1 MATEQDRKLE
11 RLVDLLAA
19 LLDTREPR
27 TRVELQRLIPLYPD
41 DDVAARR
48 AFSRDVEALVRMG
61 VPVEVVDGQV
71 PTYRVRR
78 EAYELPDPGL
88 TPEEAAALHLALAT
102 VEVDLPEGS
111 PAESLWKLT
120 GGASER
126 ITAPAGAV
134 ANLPGHE
141 HLASLWAAVNQRQRV
156 RFAYRGERREV
167 EPWQLSCQKGHWYLR
182 GFDVGRGDERLY
194 RVDRVDGAVTPFGDP
209 GAFERPAGA
218 TSASPP
224 PAWLLGDEVRYVAR
238 LWVDAGQ
245 ATWAA
250 TQPSVEVEEVG
261 PDGSIVLA
269 VPVANP
275 AAFRSFALSLLDH
288 GEVLAPPEARDD
300 VVAWLTA
307 TAAGGGAATG
317 PASGG
322 GSGSGA
328 GAT

>member
-1 MATEQDRKLE
+1 MTTEQDRKLE
-11 RLVDLLAA
+11 RLLDLLAA

-27 TRVELQRLIPLYPD
+27 SRVQLQRLVPLYPE

-61 VPVEVVDGQV
+61 VPVEVVEGQV

-88 TPEEAAALHLALAT
+88 TAEEAAALHLALAT
-102 VEVDLPEGS
+102 VDVDLPEGS

-134 ANLPGHE
+134 ASLPGHE
-141 HLASLWAAVNQRQRV
+141 HLGTLWAAVNERRRV
-156 RFAYRGERREV
+156 RFAYRGEARDV

-194 RVDRVDGAVTPFGDP
+194 RVDRVDGAITAQGPP
-209 GAFERPAGA
+209 AAFERPAGT

-238 LWVDAGQ
+238 MWVDAGQ
-245 ATWAA
+245 AGFAA
-250 TQPSVEVEEVG
+250 AQPATEVEEVR

-269 VPVANP
+269 VPVAN
-275 AAFRSFALSLLDH
+275 AEAFRSFALSLLDH
-288 GEVLAPPEARDD
+288 AEVLAPAEARDD

-307 TAAGGGAATG
+307 TAAGA
-317 PASGG
+317 GG
-322 GSGSGA
+322 G
-328 GAT
+328 

>member
-11 RLVDLLAA
+11 RLLDLLAA
-19 LLDTREPR
+19 LLDTRQPR
-27 TRVELQRLIPLYPD
+27 SRVELQGLVPLYPD
-41 DDVAARR
+41 DEVAARR
-48 AFSRDVEALVRMG
+48 SFSRDLETLLRMG
-61 VPVEVVDGQV
+61 VPVEVVEGQV
-71 PTYRVRR
+71 PAYRVQR

-88 TPEEAAALHLALAT
+88 TAEEAAALHLALAT

-141 HLASLWAAVNQRQRV
+141 HLAALWAAVNQRQRV
-156 RFAYRGERREV
+156 HFAYRGADREV
-167 EPWQLSCQKGHWYLR
+167 EPWQLTCQKGHWYLR
-182 GFDVGRGDERLY
+182 GFDVGRADERLY
-194 RVDRVDGAVTPFGDP
+194 RVDRVQGAVVADGAR

-224 PAWLLGDEVRYVAR
+224 PAWLLGEEVRYVAR

-245 ATWAA
+245 ASWAA
-250 TQPSVEVEEVG
+250 TQPATEVEEVR

-275 AAFRSFALSLLDH
+275 EAFRSFALSLLDH
-288 GEVLAPPEARDD
+288 GEVLSPPEARND

-307 TAAGGGAATG
+307 TASGGGA
-317 PASGG
+317 PSSGG
-322 GSGSGA
+322 SAPGA
-328 GAT
+328 GTR